1 MPSDIP
7 TTPPTAPP
15 PPPRPTLAASAAIVD
30 GDRLLLVR
38 RGRPPSQGQWSV
50 PGGRVEW
57 GETLREAA
65 IREVREET
73 GLAVELGPVVEMVE
87 RIDPAPTPT
96 YHFVI
101 VDFLARPIG
110 GILQAGDDAAD
121 ARWLTPTEWAALPLT
136 PGLAPVLDKAWRM
149 AHTPDIWET

>member
-1 MPSDIP
+1 M
-7 TTPPTAPP
+7 
-15 PPPRPTLAASAAIVD
+15 
-30 GDRLLLVR
+30 
-38 RGRPPSQGQWSV
+38 

-87 RIDPAPTPT
+87 RIAPAPMPT

-101 VDFLARPIG
+101 VDFLARPVG
-110 GILQAGDDAAD
+110 GTLQAADDADD
-121 ARWLTPTEWAALPLT
+121 ARWLTPQEWAALPLT
-136 PGLAPVLDKAWRM
+136 DGLTPVLDKAWHL
-149 AHTPDIWET
+149 AHTPGIWET

>member
-1 MPSDIP
+1 MS
-7 TTPPTAPP
+7 AS
-15 PPPRPTLAASAAIVD
+15 PPRPTLAVSAAIVD
-30 GDRLLLVR
+30 SGRILLVL

-65 IREVREET
+65 IREMREET
-73 GLAVELGPVVEMVE
+73 GLEIELGPMVAMVE

-101 VDFLARPIG
+101 IDFLARAVG
-110 GILQAGDDAAD
+110 GILQAGDDAAA
-121 ARWLTPTEWAALPLT
+121 ARWLTHDEWMALPLT
-136 PGLAPVLDKAWRM
+136 PGLAPVLDKAQRL
-149 AHTPDIWET
+149 AHTPGIWEI